1 MGHHARYFQNH
12 LSHYLQMLLVFTIS
26 LAGFDKQF
34 FQGMDLEAASGNGA
48 LQLFFSKVS
57 TTVLM
62 SYQLHLTCMKD

>member
-1 MGHHARYFQNH
+1 
-12 LSHYLQMLLVFTIS
+12 MLLVFAIS
-26 LAGFDKQF
+26 LVGFDKQF
-34 FQGMDLEAASGNGA
+34 FQGMDLEAASGTGA

>member
-1 MGHHARYFQNH
+1 
-12 LSHYLQMLLVFTIS
+12 MLLVFTIS